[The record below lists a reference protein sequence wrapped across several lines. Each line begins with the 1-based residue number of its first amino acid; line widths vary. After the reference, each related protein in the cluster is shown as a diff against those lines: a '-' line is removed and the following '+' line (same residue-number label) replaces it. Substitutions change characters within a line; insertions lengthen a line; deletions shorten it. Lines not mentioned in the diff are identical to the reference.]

1 LQTAPQKGIEAD
13 MRFRAYSVHLFTAAG
28 ASLAMLALLEAAQ
41 QDWAMMTIWLTVA
54 FIVDGI
60 DGPLA
65 RRYDVTTNAPVID
78 GVLLDLIIDFL
89 TYVMIPAYALYGSGL
104 LPGWPGWLVVLLIP
118 FASSLYFSDTR
129 MKTADKSFR
138 GFPGCWNM
146 VALATLVIVPPP
158 PVILGIVL
166 VLSAA
171 QFLNLKFVHPVRT
184 ARWRF
189 VSLPVALVWVSSIA
203 YAAWTDFASNP
214 TLTTVVT
221 VTSIYLLAA
230 GIAQQIIYDRGYA
243 R

>member
-1 LQTAPQKGIEAD
+1 
-13 MRFRAYSVHLFTAAG
+13 MRIRAYSVHLFTAAG

-41 QDWAMMTIWLTVA
+41 HDWAMMTIWLTVA

-65 RRYDVTTNAPVID
+65 RRYSVTENAPIID

-104 LPGWPGWLVVLLIP
+104 LPGWSGWLVVLLIP
-118 FASSLYFSDTR
+118 FGSALYFADTR

-146 VALATLVIVPPP
+146 VTLALLVIVPAWE
-158 PVILGIVL
+158 VILGL
-166 VLSAA
+166 VIALSVA

-184 ARWRF
+184 ARWR
-189 VSLPVALVWVSSIA
+189 VVTLPVALIWTGAIA
-203 YAAWTDFASNP
+203 YAAWTGFAPNP
-214 TLTTVVT
+214 LLTGVVT
-221 VTSIYLLAA
+221 ATSLYLLLA
-230 GIAQQIIYDRGYA
+230 GIAQQLIPA
-243 R
+243 RT

>member
-1 LQTAPQKGIEAD
+1 
-13 MRFRAYSVHLFTAAG
+13 MRKRAYSVHLFTAVG

-41 QDWAMMTIWLTVA
+41 HDWGMMTIWLTIA

-65 RRYDVTTNAPVID
+65 RKYAVTENAPIID

-104 LPGWPGWLVVLLIP
+104 LPGWSGWIVVLLIP
-118 FASSLYFSDTR
+118 FASALYFADTR

-146 VALATLVIVPPP
+146 VTLALLVIEPPWA
-158 PVILGIVL
+158 VILGL
-166 VLSAA
+166 VVALSVA

-184 ARWRF
+184 ARWRA
-189 VSLPVALVWVSSIA
+189 VTLPVALVWTGAIA
-203 YAAWTDFASNP
+203 WAAWTDFASNP
-214 TLTTVVT
+214 ALTAVVMA
-221 VTSIYLLAA
+221 TSVYLLVA
-230 GIAQQIIYDRGYA
+230 GIAQQLVPVRA
-243 R
+243 

>member
-1 LQTAPQKGIEAD
+1 
-13 MRFRAYSVHLFTAAG
+13 MRIRAYSVHLFTAIG

-65 RRYDVTTNAPVID
+65 RRYGVTEHAPIID

-104 LPGWPGWLVVLLIP
+104 LPGWSGWIVVLLIP
-118 FASSLYFSDTR
+118 FASALYFADTR

-146 VALATLVIVPPP
+146 VTLALLVIVPPWEA
-158 PVILGIVL
+158 ILGL
-166 VLSAA
+166 VVALCIA

-184 ARWRF
+184 ARWQI
-189 VSLPVALVWVSSIA
+189 VTLPVAVIWTGAIA
-203 YAAWTDFASNP
+203 YAAWSGFASNP
-214 TLTTVVT
+214 ALTGVVT
-221 VTSIYLLAA
+221 ATSLYLLLA
-230 GIAQQIIYDRGYA
+230 GIAQQLFPA
-243 R
+243 RA